1 MALLPIV
8 TYPEE
13 PLRRHAVPVEN
24 VDQKVHKLI
33 SDMTDTMYQA
43 PGIGLAANQVG
54 ELVQVV
60 VVDLRRD
67 NDEHSPLALINP
79 RIVAAQGEIS
89 FEEGCLSVP
98 GYFAHV
104 KRYQEVTVEALDVEG
119 KPLRIEASGLLAVV
133 LQHELDHLNGRLF
146 IDHLSP
152 IARDIFKRRWKKKLI
167 QVQA

>member
-1 MALLPIV
+1 MAMLSIV
-8 TYPEE
+8 TYPDE
-13 PLRRHAVPVEN
+13 PLRRQAAPVEII
-24 VDQKVHKLI
+24 DKQLRKLI

-54 ELVQVV
+54 ELLQVV
-60 VVDLRRD
+60 VIDVRRE
-67 NDEHSPLALINP
+67 NDESGLLTLINP
-79 RIVAAQGEIS
+79 RIVAVQGQVS

-98 GYFAHV
+98 GYYAHV
-104 KRYQEVTVEALDVEG
+104 KRYEEITVEALDIEG

-146 IDHLSP
+146 IDHLNP

-167 QVQA
+167 QAQA